1 MQDTIINF
9 YSTSDDYG
17 DFSNFAAWPIKVDGK
32 TWPTSEHYF
41 QAQKFLDEK
50 YREEIRRV
58 SSPMV
63 AARMGRDRSKPL
75 RKNWESVKEQVM
87 RKALRAKFEQ
97 HAELRALLLATAPA
111 KLVEHTENDAYW
123 GDGGHGKGKNRLGL
137 PFNGVARTIGYREV
151 TSRWLMGG
159 KTDKFF
165 PVFSNC

>member
-1 MQDTIINF
+1 MPVRAQRIQHVMQDTIINF
-9 YSTSDDYG
+9 YSTSDGYG

-123 GDGGHGKGKNRLGL
+123 GDGGHGKGKNRLGYL
-137 PFNGVARTIGYREV
+137 LMELREQ
-151 TSRWLMGG
+151 LAIE
-159 KTDKFF
+159 K
-165 PVFSNC
+165 

>member
-97 HAELRALLLATAPA
+97 HPELRALLLATAPA

-123 GDGGHGKGKNRLGL
+123 GDGGNGKGKNRLGYL
-137 PFNGVARTIGYREV
+137 LMELREQLAIEV

>member
-97 HAELRALLLATAPA
+97 HAELRALLLASAPA
-111 KLVEHTENDAYW
+111 KLVEHTHWCGAA
-123 GDGGHGKGKNRLGL
+123 
-137 PFNGVARTIGYREV
+137 ARPCGRSQWSPHRRTQHRRFQKYRG
-151 TSRWLMGG
+151 S
-159 KTDKFF
+159 D
-165 PVFSNC
+165 

>member
-17 DFSNFAAWPIKVDGK
+17 DFSNFAAWPIKVDGENLAHLR
-32 TWPTSEHYF
+32 TLFSGT
-41 QAQKFLDEK
+41 KFLDEK

-123 GDGGHGKGKNRLGL
+123 GDGGHGKGKNRLGYL
-137 PFNGVARTIGYREV
+137 LMELREQ
-151 TSRWLMGG
+151 LAIE
-159 KTDKFF
+159 K
-165 PVFSNC
+165 

>member
-32 TWPTSEHYF
+32 TLPTSEHYF

-63 AARMGRDRSKPL
+63 AARMGAIVLSLCVKTGSRSK
-75 RKNWESVKEQVM
+75 
-87 RKALRAKFEQ
+87 
-97 HAELRALLLATAPA
+97 
-111 KLVEHTENDAYW
+111 
-123 GDGGHGKGKNRLGL
+123 NR
-137 PFNGVARTIGYREV
+137 
-151 TSRWLMGG
+151 
-159 KTDKFF
+159 
-165 PVFSNC
+165 

>member
-1 MQDTIINF
+1 MQDTTINF
-9 YSTSDDYG
+9 YSTGDDYG

-75 RKNWESVKEQVM
+75 RKNWESVKEQ
-87 RKALRAKFEQ
+87 
-97 HAELRALLLATAPA
+97 AELRALLLATASA

-123 GDGGHGKGKNRLGL
+123 GDGGNGKGKNRLGYL
-137 PFNGVARTIGYREV
+137 LMELREQ
-151 TSRWLMGG
+151 LAIE
-159 KTDKFF
+159 K
-165 PVFSNC
+165 

>member
-63 AARMGRDRSKPL
+63 AHAWGAIVLSLCVKTGSRSK
-75 RKNWESVKEQVM
+75 
-87 RKALRAKFEQ
+87 
-97 HAELRALLLATAPA
+97 
-111 KLVEHTENDAYW
+111 
-123 GDGGHGKGKNRLGL
+123 NR
-137 PFNGVARTIGYREV
+137 
-151 TSRWLMGG
+151 
-159 KTDKFF
+159 
-165 PVFSNC
+165 

>member
-63 AARMGRDRSKPL
+63 AARMGRDLLIAYRL
-75 RKNWESVKEQVM
+75 TVK
-87 RKALRAKFEQ
+87 RRC
-97 HAELRALLLATAPA
+97 LLLNAHFR
-111 KLVEHTENDAYW
+111 KV
-123 GDGGHGKGKNRLGL
+123 
-137 PFNGVARTIGYREV
+137 
-151 TSRWLMGG
+151 
-159 KTDKFF
+159 
-165 PVFSNC
+165 

>member
-63 AARMGRDRSKPL
+63 AARMGVIVPSHF
-75 RKNWESVKEQVM
+75 VKTGS
-87 RKALRAKFEQ
+87 RL
-97 HAELRALLLATAPA
+97 
-111 KLVEHTENDAYW
+111 
-123 GDGGHGKGKNRLGL
+123 KNR
-137 PFNGVARTIGYREV
+137 
-151 TSRWLMGG
+151 
-159 KTDKFF
+159 
-165 PVFSNC
+165 

>member
-58 SSPMV
+58 SSP
-63 AARMGRDRSKPL
+63 KPL

-97 HAELRALLLATAPA
+97 HAKLRALLLATAPA

-123 GDGGHGKGKNRLGL
+123 GDGGNGKGKNRLGYL
-137 PFNGVARTIGYREV
+137 LMELREQ
-151 TSRWLMGG
+151 LAIE
-159 KTDKFF
+159 K
-165 PVFSNC
+165 